1 MNQHT
6 FAETEEEKER
16 KELVENAANS
26 LKRENTRSDTT
37 VVDEKS
43 EKKDEKEV
51 KKKLGKLKKFL
62 PTEEDLD
69 KITLRTVWRYV
80 DKQSD
85 KNEEFEIERIQSL
98 IRDIG
103 RVYDPVV
110 NKYKIATI
118 QIEIIKFNDYVK
130 VKNFWMMDKNSDFE
144 NLYNNAYLIG
154 TPSNETECMFNYSN
168 VGAMTIC
175 KTDEFIIQSIIFDK
189 YQEHYTYSKPQ
200 TGIKKLTINQDEMT
214 TQIVENI
221 LKKIHKNEKIEFN
234 NELHKILESNIEIKQ
249 KQQLDT
255 IKQNQIKNEID
266 KKDKFLAEKN
276 KNRINFKDIKTY
288 EDYLSVGGGLNWAD
302 LIEYCLNNSLYGLEN
317 LTHIPGSVGAAPVQN
332 IGAYGV
338 EVSSFIHSVE
348 CFNLLS
354 QQQETIERDQCRFE
368 YRNSI
373 FKSKIGELNSI
384 ETTTGILT
392 FKILN
397 EHFDLKLNKKKIYKK
412 ITS

>member
-26 LKRENTRSDTT
+26 LKRENTRSDTA
-37 VVDEKS
+37 VVDDKS

-85 KNEEFEIERIQSL
+85 KNEEFGIERIQGL

-118 QIEIIKFNDYVK
+118 QLEIIKFNDEEK
-130 VKNFWMMDKNSDFE
+130 IDKFWMIDKNSDLE
-144 NLYNNAYLIG
+144 NLYDNAYLIG
-154 TPSNETECMFNYSN
+154 TPSDGTECIFNYSN

-200 TGIKKLTINQDEMT
+200 TGIKKLTINQFEMT

-221 LKKIHKNEKIEFN
+221 LKKIHKYEKMEFN

-266 KKDKFLAEKN
+266 KKDKFLAEKKEN
-276 KNRINFKDIKTY
+276 KLLGIEKDKKYGIQNFSCLKDEFGLITISGQYNNNQIKKDKVVM
-288 EDYLSVGGGLNWAD
+288 EILFLDYN
-302 LIEYCLNNSLYGLEN
+302 EN
-317 LTHIPGSVGAAPVQN
+317 VIFKNTA
-332 IGAYGV
+332 
-338 EVSSFIHSVE
+338 
-348 CFNLLS
+348 NLLEIDEF
-354 QQQETIERDQCRFE
+354 ETKRFLG
-368 YRNSI
+368 NLKIDDKFSTCSI
-373 FKSKIGELNSI
+373 KIHN
-384 ETTTGILT
+384 
-392 FKILN
+392 
-397 EHFDLKLNKKKIYKK
+397 
-412 ITS
+412 